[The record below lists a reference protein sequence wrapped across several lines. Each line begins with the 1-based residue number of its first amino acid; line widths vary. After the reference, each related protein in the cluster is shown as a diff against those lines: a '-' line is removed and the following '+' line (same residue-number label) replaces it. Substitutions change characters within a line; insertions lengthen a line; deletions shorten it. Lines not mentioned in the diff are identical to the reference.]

1 MNEFYVLVGSNIN
14 PDSNIKKGL
23 AEIAAHPDLSIIQ
36 QSSLYESEPY
46 GMEGENFINL
56 VILIESARDFI
67 EVEQAL
73 KKIELNCG
81 RIRDPQNKFTSRTL
95 DLDIID
101 WNGFVGELNG
111 KQFPDPEIKIREF
124 ISKPYNELKAI
135 LRV

>member
-14 PDSNIKKGL
+14 PDFNIKKGL
-23 AEIAAHPDLSIIQ
+23 AEIEAHPDLSIIQ

-56 VILIESARDFI
+56 VIFVESARDFV

-73 KKIELNCG
+73 KKIEFNCG

-111 KQFPDPEIKIREF
+111 KQFPDPEIEIREF